1 MKDQELYT
9 HHISQQF
16 NEELEEARTRML
28 EMGGMVEKQ
37 VGDAITAFM
46 ELNSEQAEAVEQR
59 DNEINDMEVE
69 IDEECTLILA
79 RRQPAASD
87 LRLVLAVSKALNDL
101 ERMGDEA
108 TKIARNAKTLSDLGT
123 LPRSYLEIRHIG
135 DHVLG
140 MVRNSLDAFARFD
153 TELALSVAQEDKSV
167 DQEYGT
173 AMRSLVTY
181 MMEDARDIT
190 KVLQVMWALR
200 SLERIGDHARN
211 IADHVIF
218 AVKGRYV
225 RHVGLSE
232 MEKTVHRRKA

>member
-28 EMGGMVEKQ
+28 EMGGLVEKQ

-59 DNEINDMEVE
+59 DSEINDMEVE

-190 KVLQVMWALR
+190 KILQVMWALR

-211 IADHVIF
+211 IAEHVIF
-218 AVKGRYV
+218 AVKGRDV

-232 MEKTVHRRKA
+232 MEETVHRRKA

>member
-1 MKDQELYT
+1 MNDQEIYT

-28 EMGGMVEKQ
+28 EMGGLVEQQ
-37 VGDAITAFM
+37 VGDAITSFM
-46 ELNSEQAEAVEQR
+46 ELNAEQAEAVEER
-59 DNEINDMEVE
+59 DNLINDMEVE

-135 DHVLG
+135 DHVNG

-181 MMEDARDIT
+181 MMEDAREIT
-190 KVLQVMWALR
+190 KILQVMWALR

-211 IADHVIF
+211 IAEHVIF
-218 AVKGRYV
+218 AVKGRDV
-225 RHVGLSE
+225 RHVGLTE
-232 MEKTVHRRKA
+232 MEETVHRRKS

>member
-1 MKDQELYT
+1 MNDQEIYT

-28 EMGGMVEKQ
+28 EMGGLVEQQ
-37 VGDAITAFM
+37 VGDAITSFM
-46 ELNSEQAEAVEQR
+46 ELNAEQAEAVEER
-59 DNEINDMEVE
+59 DNLINDMEVE

-135 DHVLG
+135 DHVNG

-181 MMEDARDIT
+181 MMEDAREIT
-190 KVLQVMWALR
+190 KILQVMWALR

-211 IADHVIF
+211 IAEHVIF
-218 AVKGRYV
+218 AVKGRDV
-225 RHVGLSE
+225 RHVGLTE
-232 MEKTVHRRKA
+232 MEEAVHRRKA